1 MLREANYSIAP
12 RGRATSFTE
21 SELPVEFCLEMR
33 NRFINSAGGAE
44 KRQGIVQLGN
54 TVAGSPTLNK
64 MHELVLPDGSAVL
77 FTSGVGTL
85 WREDGSSWTEV
96 KSGLDTT
103 VKLRSVQMDDKLIF
117 YNGIDRNFFTEDG
130 MEFKELRAIV
140 ERGDAE
146 TATGTTQIV
155 DTDVE
160 NWVTNSDAAVN
171 DLVYNITAGGYGVVT
186 ALASATATHTTIST
200 VATGLGAAT
209 NGNPAPGDRYE
220 LIDLVELNIIP
231 TDGEDDNTAIA
242 GTGTGAT
249 TIAVSGVNFST
260 TDVRIGDYVRNT
272 TRSAVMQVSAIATAL
287 TVTSVASQTNGD
299 SLVFLKSAMPF
310 TERAHVHF
318 GRLYMVDAR
327 DRRKT
332 RISGGGNPE
341 DMTTDAGT
349 LDSSTVKF
357 GALQPQGDYVLSMSS
372 YQRFLILA
380 GKRNL
385 FAFEGTEP
393 IADTSADSTDF
404 DVVGLFPQG
413 IVSPDSLLS
422 IGNDMTFVSQD
433 GIQSISMVA
442 DASTLGRANLS
453 EAIKTTLRD
462 SLAAASEDDIQAFHY
477 PTRSWLCL
485 KVGSEI
491 HVLNYTAFF
500 GQDRTQG
507 QSVLAPLEGSWSIF
521 DGKFA
526 RQNDY
531 FVRQDGTLLCCGAG
545 GKVYAFDQDT
555 YDDDG
560 DAIPTEYK
568 TGWLTLDEPKRRV
581 KTRQIHY
588 IKPII
593 IAGGD
598 ITYTARAEG
607 NFDVDSS
614 DQAMITASSASQPI
628 GTFTIG
634 DDQIGGAGIKNVKY
648 PLRVRGE
655 QVRITFTTE
664 DDKGPDTLSRFT
676 LYATVWG
683 KK

>member
-21 SELPVEFCLEMR
+21 SEVPVEYALEMR

-44 KRQGIVQLGN
+44 KRQGIAQLGD
-54 TVAGSPTLNK
+54 TVAGSPTLTGL
-64 MHELVLPDGSAVL
+64 HELVGSDGTATLLASGNGTIWRLDGNAWTQAYTG
-77 FTSGVGTL
+77 FDTSVRL
-85 WREDGSSWTEV
+85 Q
-96 KSGLDTT
+96 
-103 VKLRSVQMDDKLIF
+103 SVQMDDKLIF
-117 YNGIDRNFFTEDG
+117 VNGIDRPVYTDCCI
-130 MEFKELRAIV
+130 KYQELKAII

-146 TATGTTQIV
+146 SATSTTQIV
-155 DTDVE
+155 DTDVA

-171 DLVYNITAGGYGVVT
+171 DLVYNITAGGYGVIT

-200 VATGLGAAT
+200 AGTGIGVAL
-209 NGNPAPGDRYE
+209 NGNPATGNRYE
-220 LIDLVELNIIP
+220 VIDLVELNIIP
-231 TDGEDDNTAIA
+231 TDGDDDNTALA
-242 GTGTGAT
+242 GTGTNAT
-249 TIAVSGVNFST
+249 TIAVSGVNFLN
-260 TDVRIGDYVRNT
+260 TDIKVKDYIRNT
-272 TRSAVMQVSAIATAL
+272 TRSAVTQVSAVATAL
-287 TVTSVASQTNGD
+287 TVASVAGQTNGD
-299 SLVFLKSAMPF
+299 SLVFLKSAMPIAQ
-310 TERAHVHF
+310 RAHVHF
-318 GRLYMVDAR
+318 GRLYLSDAR
-327 DRRKT
+327 DLRKI
-332 RISGGGNPE
+332 RISGAGNPE

-357 GALQPQGDYVLSMSS
+357 GALQPQGDAVLSMSS
-372 YQRFLILA
+372 YQRFFIAA
-380 GKRNL
+380 GRRNL
-385 FAFEGTEP
+385 FAFQGTEP
-393 IADTSADSTDF
+393 IADTSAATTDF
-404 DVVGLFPQG
+404 DVIGLFPQG

-433 GIQSISMVA
+433 GIQAISMVA
-442 DASTLGRANLS
+442 DSSTLGRSNLS

-462 SLAAASEDDIQAFHY
+462 AIARSSEVDIQAFHY
-477 PTRSWLCL
+477 PQRSWLCL
-485 KVGSEI
+485 KVGSELHI
-491 HVLNYTAFF
+491 LNYTAFF
-500 GQDRTQG
+500 GQDRAPG
-507 QSVLAPLEGSWSIF
+507 QNYITPLEGSWSIF

-526 RQNDY
+526 RQNAY
-531 FVRQDGTLLCCGAG
+531 FVRQDGTLVCCGSG
-545 GKVYAFDQDT
+545 GKVYAFDQGT

-560 DAIPTEYK
+560 EVYSTEYK

-598 ITYTARAEG
+598 ITYTVRAEG

-614 DQAMITASSASQPI
+614 DSATITASSASQPI

-634 DDQIGGAGIKNVKY
+634 EDQIGGAGIKNVKY

-655 QVRITFTTE
+655 QVRITFTTQ
-664 DDKGPDTLSRFT
+664 DALGPDTLSRFT

>member
-1 MLREANYSIAP
+1 MLREANYPIAP

-21 SELPVEFCLEMR
+21 SEVPVEYALEMR

-44 KRQGIVQLGN
+44 KRQGIEQEGS
-54 TVAGSPTLNK
+54 TVAGSPTLTGL
-64 MHELVLPDGSAVL
+64 HELVLPDGTALL
-77 FTSGVGTL
+77 FTSGQGSI
-85 WREDGSSWTEV
+85 WRLDDETWTEV
-96 KSGLDTT
+96 HTGLDSS
-103 VKLRSVQMDDKLIF
+103 VKLQSVQMDDKLIF
-117 YNGIDRNFFTEDG
+117 CNGVNRNFYTEDG
-130 MEFKELRAIV
+130 ETFTELKAII

-146 TATGTTQIV
+146 AGTSTTQLV
-155 DTDVE
+155 DTDVG
-160 NWVTNSDAAVN
+160 NWTTNSDAAVN
-171 DLVYNITAGGYGVVT
+171 DLLYNITAGGYGVIT
-186 ALASATATHTTIST
+186 ALASATATHSTIST
-200 VATGLGAAT
+200 SATGLGKSSSDPAT
-209 NGNPAPGDRYE
+209 GDRYE

-231 TDGEDDNTAIA
+231 TDGEDDNTATA

-249 TIAVSGVNFST
+249 TVAVSGVNFLD
-260 TDVRIGDYVRNT
+260 TDIRSGDYIRNT
-272 TRSAVMQVSAIATAL
+272 TRTAVMLVSAVATAL
-287 TVTSVASQTNGD
+287 TVTSVSGQTAGD
-299 SLVFLKSAMPF
+299 SLVFLKSAMPIA
-310 TERAHVHF
+310 ERAHVHF
-318 GRLYMVDAR
+318 GRLYMTDAR
-327 DRRKT
+327 DLRQI

-349 LDSSTVKF
+349 LDSSSVKF
-357 GALQPQGDYVLSMSS
+357 GALQPQGDSVLSMSS
-372 YQRFLILA
+372 YQRFFIAA

-393 IADTSADSTDF
+393 IADTSAATMDF

-433 GIQSISMVA
+433 GVQAVSMVA
-442 DASTLGRANLS
+442 DSSTLGRANLS
-453 EAIKTTLRD
+453 EAIKTTLRE
-462 SLAAASEDDIQAFHY
+462 SINASSEDDIIAFHY
-477 PTRSWLCL
+477 PQRSWLCL

-500 GQDRTQG
+500 GQDRAPG
-507 QSVLAPLEGSWSIF
+507 QNFLTPLEGSWSIF

-526 RQNDY
+526 RQNAY
-531 FVRQDGTLLCCGAG
+531 FVRRDGTLMCCGTG
-545 GKVYAFDQDT
+545 GKVYAFDQGT

-560 DAIPTEYK
+560 EVYSTEYK

-581 KTRQIHY
+581 KIRQIHY

-598 ITYTARAEG
+598 ITYTVRAEG
-607 NFDVDSS
+607 NFDVDAS
-614 DQAMITASSASQPI
+614 DSATITASSASQPI
-628 GTFTIG
+628 GLFTIG
-634 DDQIGGAGIKNVKY
+634 DDVIGGAGIKNQKY

-655 QVRITFTTE
+655 QVRITFTTQ

-683 KK
+683 RK

>member
-1 MLREANYSIAP
+1 MLREANYPIAP

-21 SELPVEFCLEMR
+21 SEVPVEYALEMR

-44 KRQGIVQLGN
+44 KRQGIVQEGS
-54 TVAGSPTLNK
+54 TVTGGPTLNGL
-64 MHELVLPDGSAVL
+64 HELVLPDGTAIL
-77 FTSGVGTL
+77 FTSGQGTI
-85 WREDGSSWTEV
+85 WRLDSSTWTQV
-96 KSGLDTT
+96 HTGLDTSAR
-103 VKLRSVQMDDKLIF
+103 LQSVQMDDKLIF
-117 YNGIDRNFFTEDG
+117 VNGVDRNIFTEDG
-130 MEFKELRAIV
+130 TTFEELKAIV

-146 TATGTTQIV
+146 AGTNTTQLV
-155 DTDVE
+155 DTDVA

-171 DLVYNITAGGYGVVT
+171 DLIYNITAGGYGVIT
-186 ALASATATHTTIST
+186 ALASATATHSTIST
-200 VATGLGAAT
+200 AATGLGQAA
-209 NGNPAPGDRYE
+209 NGDPATSDRYE
-220 LIDLVELNIIP
+220 VIDLVELNIIP
-231 TDGEDDNTAIA
+231 TDGDDDNIA
-242 GTGTGAT
+242 TTGTGTNAT
-249 TIAVSGVNFST
+249 TIAVSGVNFLD
-260 TDVRIGDYVRNT
+260 TDIKVGDYIRNT
-272 TRSAVMQVSAIATAL
+272 TRSAVMLVSAVATAL

-299 SLVFLKSAMPF
+299 SLIFLKSAMPIA
-310 TERAHVHF
+310 ERAHVHF
-318 GRLYMVDAR
+318 GRLYMTDSR
-327 DRRKT
+327 DKRKI
-332 RISGGGNPE
+332 RISGAGNPE

-357 GALQPQGDYVLSMSS
+357 GALQPQGDSVLAMSS
-372 YQRFLILA
+372 YQRFFIAA

-385 FAFEGTEP
+385 FAFEGDDP
-393 IADTSADSTDF
+393 IADTSADSTNF
-404 DVVGLFPQG
+404 DVIGLFPQG
-413 IVSPDSLLS
+413 IASPDSLLS

-433 GIQSISMVA
+433 GVQAISMVA
-442 DASTLGRANLS
+442 DASTLGRSNLS

-462 SLAAASEDDIQAFHY
+462 AIDSASEDDIQAFHY
-477 PTRSWLCL
+477 PRRSWLCL

-500 GQDRTQG
+500 GQDRAPG
-507 QSVLAPLEGSWSIF
+507 QNVLTPLEGSWSVF

-526 RQNDY
+526 RQNAY
-531 FVRQDGTLLCCGAG
+531 FVRQDGTLVCCGSG
-545 GKVYAFDQDT
+545 GKVYSFDQGT

-560 DAIPTEYK
+560 EVYSTEYK

-581 KTRQIHY
+581 KIRQIHY

-598 ITYTARAEG
+598 ITYTVRAEG
-607 NFDVDSS
+607 NFDVDAS
-614 DQAMITASSASQPI
+614 DSATITASSASQPI

-634 DDQIGGAGIKNVKY
+634 QDQIGGAGIKNQKY